1 MKNFT
6 TFRRSRIHLI
16 WALAGVLTM
25 AGVAVA
31 QQICPTIP
39 SLAFQFAP
47 VNNSLKGAT
56 IPLPKQ
62 LDTVIKDRQMAI
74 VLGKAFFWD
83 KQAGSDGQACGSC
96 HFHAGADN
104 RTKNQLD
111 PGLRAVP
118 SDTVFKPTRTGS
130 GGPNYQLKAGDYPF
144 HVLSDP
150 QDRNSIVDFDSTDI
164 TSSQGTFGGNFI
176 ESVGQGQ
183 ETCAL
188 ETSNIFVMNGKLTRK
203 VEPRNTP
210 TMINAIFQFRSFW
223 DGRAN
228 NHFNGVNPFGR
239 RDPNARI
246 LVRQADG
253 SIAPEVLD
261 LENAA
266 LASQAVGPTAN
277 NTEMS
282 CANRSFKVIA
292 RKLLTQIPR
301 PLSGQKVELDDSV
314 LGSYADTNSGL
325 KAGVTY
331 VSLIQA
337 AFHDKYWLAPG
348 YASADG
354 YNMMEENFTLFWGLA
369 VMMYEST
376 LVSDQTQFDEFTGTV
391 SVTPQ
396 TGSGSP
402 PLFGTVNPLVP
413 ANINALTQQQVNG
426 LVIFSGKGKC
436 STCHDGPD
444 FTGAGIKLQFTQ
456 TPDQESVV
464 QRMHMGDHQP
474 AIYDNGFYN
483 IGVTPTN
490 RDLGVGA
497 DDPFGNPLSFSRQLK
512 QSIAGQV
519 VPDSFVVNPCMFASH
534 PCEPVT
540 SPFQRDAVDGSFK
553 VPSLRNVELTGPYF
567 HNGAYATL
575 EQVVEFYN
583 RGGNHRGPADN
594 SSGTSGFDH
603 SPDWGNNP
611 TNLDID
617 IQPLGLTVQERADL
631 VAFLKSLTD
640 ERVRCEQGPFDHPS
654 LTNFNGH
661 ATLDQNNDGKWD
673 DLTILVPSVGAGGRP
688 AKGMSCLQPFLSA
701 NGAPSFYGAGPVGG
715 IVGTPY
721 NYQLDATDPNLP
733 NDSLTYSLVAPIP
746 ARMTINQAT
755 GLISWVP
762 LSTQVGVNTVNARVT
777 DAGGLYV
784 TQTLTMTVAA
794 NLPPVISSKPL
805 TTGKVGVPYNYTL
818 RATDPNGGTIT
829 YLSRVGN
836 PSNLSI
842 NATTGVVTWTPTA
855 GQVGN
860 ILIRLRAIDPGN
872 LAAEQAFY
880 VKVSP

>member
-16 WALAGVLTM
+16 WALAGVVAM
-25 AGVAVA
+25 AGAAVA

-39 SLAFQFAP
+39 SLAFQFVP

-62 LDTVIKDRQMAI
+62 LDTVIKDRQKAI

-83 KQAGSDGQACGSC
+83 KQAGSDGQACASC

-104 RTKNQLD
+104 RTKDQLD

-118 SDTVFKPTRTGS
+118 SDTTFKPTRTGG

-176 ESVGQGQ
+176 DFIGQGQ
-183 ETCAL
+183 ETCEL
-188 ETSNIFVMNGKLTRK
+188 ETSNIFVINGKLTRK

-239 RDPNARI
+239 RDANARI

-253 SIAPEVLD
+253 SIVPEVMD

-277 NTEMS
+277 DTEMS
-282 CANRSFKVIA
+282 CANRSFKQIA
-292 RKLLTQIPR
+292 RKLLTKIPR
-301 PLSGQKVELDDSV
+301 PLFGQKVELDDSA
-314 LGSYADTNSGL
+314 LGPYADANSGL
-325 KAGVTY
+325 KTGVTY
-331 VSLIQA
+331 SSLIQD

-348 YASADG
+348 YASVDG
-354 YNMMEENFTLFWGLA
+354 YNLMEENFTLFWGLA
-369 VMMYEST
+369 IMMYEST

-402 PLFGTVNPLVP
+402 PLFGTVNAVVP
-413 ANINALTQQQVNG
+413 PNYTALTQQRVNG

-490 RDLGVGA
+490 RDLGIGA
-497 DDPFGNPLSFSRQLK
+497 NDPFGNPLSFSRLLK
-512 QSIAGQV
+512 LSIGGQV

-534 PCEPVT
+534 PCESVT

-553 VPSLRNVELTGPYF
+553 VPSLLNVELTGPYF

-603 SPDWGNNP
+603 SPQWGNNP

-640 ERVRCEQGPFDHPS
+640 ERVRCEKAPFDHPS
-654 LTNFNGH
+654 LINFNGH
-661 ATLDQNNDGKWD
+661 AAVDQNNDGKSD

-688 AKGMSCLQPFLSA
+688 AKGLSCLQPFLSP
-701 NGAPSFYGAGPVGG
+701 NEAPSFYGEGPVGG
-715 IVGTPY
+715 VAGTPY

-733 NDSLTYSLVAPIP
+733 NDTLSYSLVAPIP
-746 ARMTINQAT
+746 AGMTVNQAT

-762 LSTQVGVNTVNARVT
+762 SSVQVGVSTVKARVT
-777 DAGGLYV
+777 DAGGLYA

-794 NLPPVISSKPL
+794 NLPPVITSKPP
-805 TTGKVGVPYNYTL
+805 TKGKVGVPYTYTL
-818 RATDPNGGTIT
+818 LATDPNGGPIT
-829 YLSRVGN
+829 YRGLTGN
-836 PSNLSI
+836 PTNLSI

-855 GQVGN
+855 AGS
-860 ILIRLRAIDPGN
+860 IRLRLRATDTGN
-872 LAAEQAFY
+872 LAADQSFY
-880 VKVSP
+880 VTVAP